1 MNCHKHC
8 RLEIVVLACWAVMLL
23 ISYCYPAIAATPTA
37 TPVNPANQS
46 PYLNLMQSIEKTL
59 NEEKGKVEQLK
70 AQLTGLKATE
80 KNMITEL
87 GSIKQMIPAH
97 SAMLLAADSEIEKL
111 DKARMEQQQALDT
124 MTERINQ
131 LSEQTKNIDQL
142 RKQTDEQYHLNENQL
157 LEVSTLNSKD
167 KAIVTL
173 IQRLKSLKDIL
184 TNKTGLLQKLAEFHA
199 VQTVK
204 WEETRDAVASMSKK
218 YDAIIKERKEEEIF
232 KRKDGPAAALGWV
245 KIQEEINGLVKRLR
259 LLLTRD
265 LEPAKIVDFFVSG
278 GFLYITTVLLLVIIL
293 AIFRRLVRVLVSLE
307 QQPFFGRDRWRLLAL
322 RIFYRSFP
330 LLGTTL
336 ALYLYSMLPFV
347 SSSVPFLR
355 AVCDVLLIWIL
366 CKWWLDFLTLWNE
379 GEHHQVSVRLTHLLR
394 LMLRVSF
401 IFAIG
406 YTAAF
411 SLLGG
416 AGALLLLGR
425 LLFEFGF
432 LGWSIYLGR
441 VLIREGDAPAT
452 EKQSHS
458 LNWRTTLA
466 GLGYFIVGAGAFL
479 ELSGYGQ
486 LALRWYICWGLT
498 SSVLLWGGLIFFI
511 IREEERDFKKMS
523 ESETTEDKE
532 KSLPI
537 RWLLLRLSWVAWL
550 GAVLTLVILAWGGKE
565 AVAVGF
571 VQVMTYAIPLGGMNL
586 SLLGFVQAFL
596 VLLFTHAATRL
607 WRRFFL
613 KTLLAKSGLA
623 LGVQESMAS
632 VSGYAIWAFGIISA
646 FYALGLS
653 ATSLALAFG
662 ALGVGLGFGL
672 QTIFNNFV
680 SGIILLF
687 ERPIQVGDVIEIKGV
702 TGTVKN
708 IRVRSTVVQTW
719 DNASLIIPNSDLI
732 SNQLTNW
739 SFKDMRVRRSI
750 SIGAAYGVDVDL
762 VKDAL
767 LEAADK
773 HPLVLRE
780 PKPDVLFADFADSAL
795 VFKLRVWTSVQHAVG
810 VESELRFEIDR
821 LFRTRQIEIPYPKR

>member
-1 MNCHKHC
+1 KFD
-8 RLEIVVLACWAVMLL
+8 
-23 ISYCYPAIAATPTA
+23 AT
-37 TPVNPANQS
+37 
-46 PYLNLMQSIEKTL
+46 
-59 NEEKGKVEQLK
+59 
-70 AQLTGLKATE
+70 
-80 KNMITEL
+80 
-87 GSIKQMIPAH
+87 
-97 SAMLLAADSEIEKL
+97 
-111 DKARMEQQQALDT
+111 
-124 MTERINQ
+124 
-131 LSEQTKNIDQL
+131 
-142 RKQTDEQYHLNENQL
+142 
-157 LEVSTLNSKD
+157 
-167 KAIVTL
+167 
-173 IQRLKSLKDIL
+173 
-184 TNKTGLLQKLAEFHA
+184 
-199 VQTVK
+199 
-204 WEETRDAVASMSKK
+204 
-218 YDAIIKERKEEEIF
+218 IKEQKKEEIF

-245 KIQEEINGLVKRLR
+245 KIQEEIGGLVKRLQ

-265 LEPAKIVDFFVSG
+265 LEPSKIVDFFVSG
-278 GFLYITTVLLLVIIL
+278 GFLYITTVLLLIIIL
-293 AIFRRLVRVLVSLE
+293 AILRRLVRVLVNLE
-307 QQPFFGRDRWRLLAL
+307 QQPFFSRDQWRLLAL

-355 AVCDVLLIWIL
+355 AVCHVLLIWIL

-379 GEHHQVSVRLTHLLR
+379 GEHHQVSVRLVCLLR
-394 LMLRVSF
+394 LMLRISF

-406 YTAAF
+406 YTAAY

-416 AGALLLLGR
+416 VGALLLLGR

-458 LNWRTTLA
+458 PNWRTTLA

-486 LALRWYICWGLT
+486 LALRWYISWGLT

-511 IREEERDFKKMS
+511 IREEERGFQKMS

-532 KSLPI
+532 GSLPI
-537 RWLLLRLSWVAWL
+537 RWLVLRLCWVAWL
-550 GAVLTLVILAWGGKE
+550 GTVLTLLILAWGGKE

-571 VQVMTYAIPLGGMNL
+571 VQVMTYAVPLGGMNL
-586 SLLGFVQAFL
+586 SLLGLVQAFL

-613 KTLLAKSGLA
+613 KTLLATSGLA

-653 ATSLALAFG
+653 ATSLAVAFG

-672 QTIFNNFV
+672 QTIFNNLV

-687 ERPIQVGDVIEIKGV
+687 ERPIQVGDVIEIRGI

-708 IRVRSTVVQTW
+708 IRVRSTIVQTW

-739 SFKDMRVRRSI
+739 SFKDMRVRRNI
-750 SIGAAYGVDVDL
+750 SIGTSYGADVDAI
-762 VKDAL
+762 KQAL

-773 HPLVLRE
+773 HPLVLQE
-780 PKPDVLFADFADSAL
+780 PKPDVLFADFGDSAL
-795 VFKLRVWTSVQHAVG
+795 IFKLRVWTSVQHAVT

-821 LFRTRQIEIPYPKR
+821 LFRERKIEIPYPKRDIHIRSIEGAAPPPLVKTEP